1 MKRVFTLCL
10 VLFAFFALK
19 AQDVVLYEDFSRI
32 TDSNATQSI
41 YQNLDNYTLVQGWTG
56 DRVYR
61 NNGKI
66 KLGTGSKR
74 GWLQT
79 PALDLSN
86 NGGQFTLSFDA
97 SRWSGDKTKLNVY
110 VDETLYVVEGVTVNP
125 EMTTFTLELT
135 GGTAQ
140 TKIKFE
146 SFDTSKARLFLDN
159 IMVVS
164 QSFGPD
170 TMAPTVLGVT
180 PSENSVVLR
189 FNEVLDPATAQNAS
203 NYVLDNNV
211 TVTSATLNNRQVTL
225 AVTPALTESTT
236 YTLLVSNV
244 ADTAGNAMTS
254 QTVTFTYGVSPEFF
268 CANIAELKT
277 KCDISDHSG
286 NFPSSIEYKL
296 TSEVVVTAVAK
307 YNNQKVL
314 QDETGAILVY
324 DPDSTLGSLIV
335 GDKVKDIYGTLTNYW
350 GFLEFVP
357 TKPHGGVIS
366 MLNDV
371 APLTITLNQL
381 NDESFMVQHQAELI
395 KLNGVTFTEQG
406 QFAVWNTYEI
416 SQNGTT
422 AKAVYPYFQ
431 DAATIGQNIP
441 TGMVN
446 IVGFNFSTNKI
457 GSAYLDYRYY
467 IVPRT
472 MNDFT
477 TGINNYISEN
487 DVVISPNPAID
498 YMNVTVEN
506 DNFKVSKFYVV
517 DITGK
522 IVSTQNVQENNF
534 RINVSNLTSGCYFL
548 RMTDGKHNV
557 TTKFIKK

>member
-1 MKRVFTLCL
+1 
-10 VLFAFFALK
+10 
-19 AQDVVLYEDFSRI
+19 
-32 TDSNATQSI
+32 
-41 YQNLDNYTLVQGWTG
+41 
-56 DRVYR
+56 
-61 NNGKI
+61 
-66 KLGTGSKR
+66 
-74 GWLQT
+74 
-79 PALDLSN
+79 
-86 NGGQFTLSFDA
+86 
-97 SRWSGDKTKLNVY
+97 
-110 VDETLYVVEGVTVNP
+110 
-125 EMTTFTLELT
+125 
-135 GGTAQ
+135 
-140 TKIKFE
+140 
-146 SFDTSKARLFLDN
+146 
-159 IMVVS
+159 
-164 QSFGPD
+164 
-170 TMAPTVLGVT
+170 
-180 PSENSVVLR
+180 
-189 FNEVLDPATAQNAS
+189 
-203 NYVLDNNV
+203 
-211 TVTSATLNNRQVTL
+211 
-225 AVTPALTESTT
+225 
-236 YTLLVSNV
+236 
-244 ADTAGNAMTS
+244 
-254 QTVTFTYGVSPEFF
+254 
-268 CANIAELKT
+268 
-277 KCDISDHSG
+277 
-286 NFPSSIEYKL
+286 
-296 TSEVVVTAVAK
+296 
-307 YNNQKVL
+307 
-314 QDETGAILVY
+314 
-324 DPDSTLGSLIV
+324 
-335 GDKVKDIYGTLTNYW
+335 
-350 GFLEFVP
+350 
-357 TKPHGGVIS
+357 

-457 GSAYLDYRYY
+457 GNAYLDYRYY

-534 RINVSNLTSGCYFL
+534 RINVSNLASGCYFL